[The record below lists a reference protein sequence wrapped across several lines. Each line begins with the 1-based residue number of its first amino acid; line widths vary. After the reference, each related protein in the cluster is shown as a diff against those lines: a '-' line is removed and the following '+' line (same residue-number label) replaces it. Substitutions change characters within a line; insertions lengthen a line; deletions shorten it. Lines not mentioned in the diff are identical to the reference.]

1 MPNRLRTRTVTFARP
16 FFLDEIDRELPP
28 GAYLVETEEEAL
40 DVSSFLSYRR
50 AGTRLLVPGVAGTSE
65 TQMWV
70 VDPRALDNAIA
81 QDRAA
86 SAATD

>member
-1 MPNRLRTRTVTFARP
+1 MTNRLRTRTVTFARP
-16 FFLDEIDRELPP
+16 FFLQEIDRELPA

-50 AGTRLLVPGVAGTSE
+50 AGTRLLIPGVAGQSE
-65 TQMWV
+65 AQMWV
-70 VDPRALDNAIA
+70 IDPNALDNAIA

-86 SAATD
+86 AAKG